1 MSTVASSSPHFTRM
15 QNRKLVKAII
25 WLVVISMVLALGI
38 SVFSIFS

>member
-1 MSTVASSSPHFTRM
+1 M
-15 QNRKLVKAII
+15 QNRKLVQVII

>member
-1 MSTVASSSPHFTRM
+1 M
-15 QNRKLVKAII
+15 QNRKLVQAII

>member
-1 MSTVASSSPHFTRM
+1 M